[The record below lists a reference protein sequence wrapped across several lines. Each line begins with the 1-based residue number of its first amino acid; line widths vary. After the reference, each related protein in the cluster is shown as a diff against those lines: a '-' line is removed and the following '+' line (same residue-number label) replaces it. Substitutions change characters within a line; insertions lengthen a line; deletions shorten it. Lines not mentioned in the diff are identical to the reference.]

1 MPNSKNAVLLNHHK
15 KRTSDEQCKNMLRN
29 ISGSGRLVSAKDI
42 GKITAVLKNNGCK
55 VVLTQGVWD
64 LIHEGHARYLQ
75 KAKKLGDVLIV
86 AVDTDEVVKHRK
98 GLNRPIVPEKERVNM
113 ISHLKHVD
121 LIVMKE
127 SKTDNEK
134 LIKIIKPDILV
145 ISKTTK
151 SKIAGADFISRVK
164 KRFGKHCGDVVGL
177 MPQSTTSTT
186 ARIRLLTIKGAEDL
200 AKELQKSVENFLYSN
215 KI

>member
-1 MPNSKNAVLLNHHK
+1 MDIK
-15 KRTSDEQCKNMLRN
+15 
-29 ISGSGRLVSAKDI
+29 ISSILGSGKLIPTKDI
-42 GKITAVLKNNGCK
+42 GKIATALKNNGHK

-75 KAKKLGDVLIV
+75 KAKALGDVLIV

-98 GLNRPIVPEKERVNM
+98 GPNRPIVPEKERVNM

-127 SKTDNEK
+127 SKTDHNK
-134 LIKIIKPDILV
+134 LIRTIKPDIFV
-145 ISKTTK
+145 ISESTPSNKKGK
-151 SKIAGADFISRVK
+151 SFFEEVK
-164 KRFGKHCGDVVGL
+164 EEHEKFCGEIINL
-177 MPQSTTSTT
+177 KPQSITSTT
-186 ARIRLLTIKGAEDL
+186 ARIRFLTIKGAEDL
-200 AKELQKSVENFLYSN
+200 ATELQKSIENFLYSN

>member
-1 MPNSKNAVLLNHHK
+1 MPKSKNAASLKHSK
-15 KRTSDEQCKNMLRN
+15 KITTSEKCENMLQN
-29 ISGSGRLVSAKDI
+29 ILGSGKLIPAKDI
-42 GKITAVLKNNGCK
+42 ERTVTALKSSGCK

-86 AVDTDEVVKHRK
+86 AIDTDEVVKHRK
-98 GLNRPIVPEKERVNM
+98 GPNRPIVPEKERVNM
-113 ISHLKHVD
+113 ISHIKHVD

-134 LIKIIKPDILV
+134 LIKLIKPDILV
-145 ISKTTK
+145 VSKTTK

-164 KRFGKHCGDVVGL
+164 ERFGKHCGDVIGL
-177 MPQSTTSTT
+177 NPQSTTSTT

-200 AKELQKSVENFLYSN
+200 AKELQKSIETFLYSN
-215 KI
+215 KL